1 MHSLPSFLLS
11 FIVFFS
17 SKKIPVWVR
26 LGDSY
31 SLYYI
36 DNDNKEGIN
45 LNIIPSELIY
55 DKETKNGTFL
65 ENQKLENINFTNKLF
80 FSEFKYNCPNEI
92 IKSDYP
98 EEEINSTI
106 IIKEYLKLIKNN
118 IKLL

>member
-1 MHSLPSFLLS
+1 M
-11 FIVFFS
+11 
-17 SKKIPVWVR
+17 WVR

-55 DKETKNGTFL
+55 NKETKNGTFL

-80 FSEFKYNCPNEI
+80 FSEFK
-92 IKSDYP
+92 
-98 EEEINSTI
+98 
-106 IIKEYLKLIKNN
+106 
-118 IKLL
+118 